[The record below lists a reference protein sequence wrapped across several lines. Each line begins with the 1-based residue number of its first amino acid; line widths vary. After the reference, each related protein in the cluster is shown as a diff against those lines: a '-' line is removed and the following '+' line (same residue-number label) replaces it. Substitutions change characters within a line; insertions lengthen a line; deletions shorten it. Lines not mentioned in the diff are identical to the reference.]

1 LNIETKHIHKP
12 RLENTQRLESLY
24 KYLNYEISSS
34 VLYFASWFVGML
46 LPLLFLLAIV
56 FSPYM
61 LYVLYLEEK
70 KGWIITFVL
79 LIILPAILTL
89 IFFPMIIIVGL
100 APFYFYCFILRM
112 EVRNWLQEKN
122 ARNELTLQKFKK
134 ENEKFELDDL
144 GFFIHK

>member
-1 LNIETKHIHKP
+1 MNIETKHIHKP

>member
-24 KYLNYEISSS
+24 KYLNYEIFSS

-144 GFFIHK
+144 GFFIQK

>member
-1 LNIETKHIHKP
+1 MNIETKHIHKP

-24 KYLNYEISSS
+24 KYLNYEIFSS

-144 GFFIHK
+144 GFFIQK